1 MGDKVVFHIHDE
13 EKALTAISNINNLI
27 NDPGEENVQIEL
39 LMNGTGVKIMMKEGE
54 HRHRLEY
61 LAEKGVDLKVCSNSL
76 EGFKISEK
84 ELLDEAQS
92 VPAGVTELVK
102 KQDDGWS
109 YIKI

>member
-1 MGDKVVFHIHDE
+1 MGDKVVFHLHDE
-13 EKALTAISNINNLI
+13 ERALIAVNNINDLI
-27 NDPGEENVQIEL
+27 KDLGKENVQIEL
-39 LMNGTGVKIMMKEGE
+39 LMNGTGVKIMRKEGE

-76 EGFKISEK
+76 EGHNISEK
-84 ELLDEAQS
+84 ELLDEAQP
-92 VPAGVTELVK
+92 VPAGVSELVK